1 MSYKHTMEKHMKKL
15 LVTAILLV
23 TAAQALGHERTRC
36 RTTRDSYGRR
46 VETCT
51 TTSHSHRHHRDADY
65 GDGFFDGMLASS
77 LILLTT
83 SDAADDDYNRDFIE
97 SEITF
102 ALATAEGS
110 SIELTSALQ
119 KLVDDTRA
127 ANENKELSD
136 EEILEAY
143 LIELSK

>member
-23 TAAQALGHERTRC
+23 TTAQSLAHERTRC

-46 VETCT
+46 VETCR
-51 TTSHSHRHHRDADY
+51 TTSHSHRHNHADY

-110 SIELTSALQ
+110 SLELTSALQ
-119 KLVDDTRA
+119 KLVDETRA
-127 ANENKELSD
+127 ANEDKELSD